1 VDFELGGIALSDASQ
16 GLQVQDWRVRVVADI
31 QVVIGHEPYAS
42 ETALFSGVH
51 ITEVALAFDQNMRP
65 CVAFVDSGVAKIY
78 WYDPVLGMSVIQP
91 IEAGITSVFV
101 TMDDKRTMATL
112 LNRNDILMIYNK
124 AGVLYYRQQRE
135 RFQTERALALLQ
147 DVSGRIKKCG
157 MNTGMRVQIQV
168 VY

>member
-1 VDFELGGIALSDASQ
+1 
-16 GLQVQDWRVRVVADI
+16 
-31 QVVIGHEPYAS
+31 
-42 ETALFSGVH
+42 
-51 ITEVALAFDQNMRP
+51 
-65 CVAFVDSGVAKIY
+65 
-78 WYDPVLGMSVIQP
+78 
-91 IEAGITSVFV
+91 
-101 TMDDKRTMATL
+101 MATL